1 MHKGSFPKAGK
12 IVILF
17 FLITIP
23 FVNISHHRWLGDEGV
38 IIWDIKQYYAYL
50 PAAIIYD
57 DLSLQFIDDNHEFFG
72 KWFWPVETPTGKR
85 AIVTTMG
92 LSYMYSPFFLL
103 SHLYAKVSPKYEAD
117 GFSVTYHVGLTFS
130 ALFYFII
137 GLVFLRKALRHFFPE
152 GVTAL
157 TLFLVGAGT
166 NLLYYTTY
174 EAPMSHAYNFALIS
188 VFFYLVIKWWRNKSL
203 LNTVFLG
210 IIGGVIVLI
219 RPTNIIV
226 LLMIP
231 LYGIKSFKDL
241 GNNFAQIFKDW
252 QKLLVMILAFTA
264 VWIPQFL
271 YWKYISGKF
280 FYFSYGEVGG
290 KFFFDNP
297 QIYRFLFSYAKGW
310 LVYTPIMLFAIAGFI
325 FLYKKNRTVFW
336 PVIVP
341 FVLSVYIL
349 SSWWSWWFGGAF
361 GQRSMVDFYGLL
373 SFPLAAFIHY
383 FFTRKKVVGY
393 IVSGFLI
400 VLAAFSI
407 FQVQQYNRGAIH
419 YWWMNKEAYWET
431 FLQLRPTTK
440 YWHVITIPDYD
451 KAREGVYTTLPAFNR
466 STAVTDDELK
476 NEIINELSQPY
487 TDSLELQNCET
498 AIDSALQ
505 NYATRMIQQGEAE
518 KYFDRLKIE
527 KYKAVIV
534 SSARWNEQVK
544 EKAQKMNVD
553 YKHMLNLE
561 AQRVYNLYGQKYD
574 Q

>member
-1 MHKGSFPKAGK
+1 MRKSAFPGTGK

-50 PAAIIYD
+50 PAAVIYN
-57 DLSLQFIDDNHEFFG
+57 DLSLEFIDENHEFFG

-92 LSYMYSPFFLL
+92 LSYMYSPFFIM
-103 SHLYAKVSPKYEAD
+103 SHLYAKISPKYDAN
-117 GFSVTYHVGLTFS
+117 GFSVPYHFGLTFS
-130 ALFYFII
+130 ALFYFIL
-137 GLVFLRKALRHFFPE
+137 GLFFLRKALRHFFPE

-174 EAPMSHAYNFALIS
+174 EAPMSHCYNFALIS
-188 VFFYLVIKWWRNKSL
+188 TFFFLVIKWWQNKSL

-210 IIGGVIVLI
+210 IVGGIIVLI

-231 LYGIKSFKDL
+231 LYGVKNFKDL

-252 QKLLVMILAFTA
+252 QKLLVMILAFVA

-310 LVYTPIMLFAIAGFI
+310 LVYTPIMLFAIAGFV
-325 FLYKKNRTVFW
+325 FLYKKNKRVFW

-341 FVLSVYIL
+341 FVLSIYIL

-361 GQRSMVDFYGLL
+361 GQRSMIDFYGLL
-373 SFPLAAFIHY
+373 AFPLAALIHY
-383 FFTRKKVVGY
+383 SFTRKRIYGY

-407 FQVQQYNRGAIH
+407 FQVQQYTRGAIH

-431 FLQLRPTTK
+431 FLRLRPTTK

-451 KAREGVYTTLPAFNR
+451 KAREGIYTAIPAFNR
-466 STAVTDDELK
+466 STAVTDEELK
-476 NEIINELSQPY
+476 NEIINELKQPFS
-487 TDSLELQNCET
+487 DSLKFQNCET
-498 AIDSALQ
+498 TIDSALQ
-505 NYATRMIQQGEAE
+505 EYANQLIQQGKAE

-527 KYKAVIV
+527 KYKTVI
-534 SSARWNEQVK
+534 SSSERWDEQVK
-544 EKAQKMNVD
+544 EEAEKMDVD
-553 YKHMLNLE
+553 YKHMLQLE
-561 AQRVYNLYGQKYD
+561 AHRVYNLYGQKYD